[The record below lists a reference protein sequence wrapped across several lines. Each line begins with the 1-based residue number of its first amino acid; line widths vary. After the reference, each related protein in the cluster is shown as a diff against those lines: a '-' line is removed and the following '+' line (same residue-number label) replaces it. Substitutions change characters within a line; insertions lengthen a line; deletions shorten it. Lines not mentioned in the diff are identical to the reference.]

1 MRYVVEGTNECGKK
15 ATKEYEAKTSDE
27 LRTKIAKDLR
37 FYPDIH
43 IADVWTKRQPRI
55 HIPPPLVIRLAT

>member
-1 MRYVVEGTNECGKK
+1 MRYVVEVTNECGKK

-43 IADVWTKRQPRI
+43 IADVWMKRQPSI
-55 HIPPPLVIRLAT
+55 HIPPPLVIRLAA

>member
-1 MRYVVEGTNECGKK
+1 MRYIVEVANERGKK

-37 FYPDIH
+37 FYTEIH
-43 IADVWTKRQPRI
+43 IADVWKKRQPSI
-55 HIPPPLVIRLAT
+55 HISLPLVTHLAG